1 MGTCRSKPNF
11 SPTTYHILPS
21 HPPPCRQARQGVFG
35 PSSGGLM
42 SGICVFLRDPQPVTC
57 VTRLV
62 FFEHFFGSYFLMTFW
77 SPMIP
82 QSVQVGLHV
91 GSFLESCCLIFPS
104 CSGVYL
110 GSELSIVLRAIF
122 DRLWSSLGADLV
134 GFWEPKWSQNWS
146 RIGPKSDHEE
156 NPKIIKIQLFL

>member
-1 MGTCRSKPNF
+1 MVPYLMVPYDTIRYHKVPYGTLMVPYGAIW
-11 SPTTYHILPS
+11 YHMLPYGTIWY

-57 VTRLV
+57 ATRIL

-91 GSFLESCCLIFPS
+91 GSFLESCCLTFPIF
-104 CSGVYL
+104 SGVYL
-110 GSELSIVLRAIF
+110 GS
-122 DRLWSSLGADLV
+122 
-134 GFWEPKWSQNWS
+134 
-146 RIGPKSDHEE
+146 
-156 NPKIIKIQLFL
+156 

>member
-1 MGTCRSKPNF
+1 MGYCIVL
-11 SPTTYHILPS
+11 YCIVLYY
-21 HPPPCRQARQGVFG
+21 PPPCRQARLGVFG

-42 SGICVFLRDPQPVTC
+42 SGICVFLRDPRPVTC

-62 FFEHFFGSYFLMTFW
+62 FFEQFFGSYFLMTFW

-104 CSGVYL
+104 CSGNI
-110 GSELSIVLRAIF
+110 IVRHGGGICAQRTGYKKHMF
-122 DRLWSSLGADLV
+122 
-134 GFWEPKWSQNWS
+134 
-146 RIGPKSDHEE
+146 
-156 NPKIIKIQLFL
+156 

>member
-1 MGTCRSKPNF
+1 MTRGVMPSTKQKNSSFSIITCCVNVIKVYLSSIWDNCFWCLVK
-11 SPTTYHILPS
+11 HICLVEHIFPS
-21 HPPPCRQARQGVFG
+21 RNPPPCRQARLGVFG

-91 GSFLESCCLIFPS
+91 GSFLESCCLTFPIF
-104 CSGVYL
+104 SGVYL
-110 GSELSIVLRAIF
+110 GS
-122 DRLWSSLGADLV
+122 
-134 GFWEPKWSQNWS
+134 
-146 RIGPKSDHEE
+146 
-156 NPKIIKIQLFL
+156 

>member
-1 MGTCRSKPNF
+1 MLLHGRLTDGWLVQGPFGPIWVPYGPILGLYGPKWGLVRSGF
-11 SPTTYHILPS
+11 LIYIY
-21 HPPPCRQARQGVFG
+21 PPPCRQARQGVFG

-42 SGICVFLRDPQPVTC
+42 SGICVFPRDPQPVTR

-91 GSFLESCCLIFPS
+91 GSFLGSCCLTFPIF
-104 CSGVYL
+104 SGVYL
-110 GSELSIVLRAIF
+110 GS
-122 DRLWSSLGADLV
+122 
-134 GFWEPKWSQNWS
+134 
-146 RIGPKSDHEE
+146 
-156 NPKIIKIQLFL
+156 